1 MLRGCLH
8 SISIGMIVPEMG
20 SIDERSE
27 MGSVIEMD
35 KLVDNPDIKI
45 HCKCTH
51 VKDNEQLISRS
62 VKGHL

>member
-1 MLRGCLH
+1 
-8 SISIGMIVPEMG
+8 MIVPEMG